1 MKAQRVWSK
10 YYVPGFKFFI
20 GISGKFFKR
29 GLPEEQSGD
38 ERMISPGIDQY
49 LLTITIEV
57 ELVYCNIVRPLL

>member
-49 LLTITIEV
+49 LLTITI
-57 ELVYCNIVRPLL
+57 